1 MLSDDDGALVTRE
14 RSMNREK
21 RLYRSGLPTGYW
33 NCSWEDFRETPEN
46 REMREAVIGYESDWD
61 PSMHSGKGLLLEGP
75 PGAGKTMAAC
85 LLGLALLDQGLLV
98 RFVPLAAYI
107 ERLQRQFTLQQS
119 GNWDAWEV
127 NDQWLHLVR
136 NVAHLVIL
144 DDVGKEYRTASGY
157 AEDAFDLFLRERIR
171 LGRPVVMTSNLLPA
185 KWTKVY
191 SPSMASFIYEAATIV
206 GVNSKTDMRRD

>member
-1 MLSDDDGALVTRE
+1 MLSDEDAAIVTRE
-14 RSMNREK
+14 GQMNREK

-46 REMREAVIGYESDWD
+46 QEMREAVIGYQNGWD
-61 PSMHSGKGLLLEGP
+61 RSMHSGKGLLLEGR
-75 PGAGKTMAAC
+75 PGAGKTMAAS
-85 LLGLALLDQGLLV
+85 LLGLSLLDQGLLV

-107 ERLQRQFTLQQS
+107 ERLQRQFTFTQS
-119 GNWDAWEV
+119 QDWDAWRE
-127 NDQWLHLVR
+127 NDDWLHIVR
-136 NVAHLVIL
+136 NVANLVIL
-144 DDVGKEYRTASGY
+144 DDVGKEYRTHSGY

-206 GVNSKTDMRRD
+206 TVNSKTDMRRD

>member
-1 MLSDDDGALVTRE
+1 MLSDNDKDLVTRE
-14 RSMNREK
+14 RAMNREK
-21 RLYRSGLPTGYW
+21 RLYRSGLPTSYW
-33 NCSWEDFRETPEN
+33 NSSWDDFTETDDN
-46 REMREAVIGYESDWD
+46 RAMRRAVIDYESGWD
-61 PSMHSGKGLLLEGP
+61 SSMHSGKGLLLEGR
-75 PGAGKTMAAC
+75 PGAGKTMAAS
-85 LLGLALLDQGLLV
+85 LLGLSLLDQGLLV

-107 ERLQRQFTLQQS
+107 ERLQRQFTFTQS
-119 GNWDAWEV
+119 QDWDAWRE
-127 NDQWLHLVR
+127 NDDWLHLLR

-157 AEDAFDLFLRERIR
+157 AEDSFDLFLRERIR

-206 GVNSKTDMRRD
+206 TVNSTTDMRRD